1 VARLDNNCYPRAPKR
16 RVAHATTTGHRY
28 AAARP
33 MANRNRYRAARWRI
47 GRRSCSTPCARAPG
61 LPTTMLF
68 GRAETDAFLPLFWRN
83 MDAGA
88 RPRHPPPATGI
99 AVPPGHQQSL
109 RTLISAFGPASRFR
123 MIGFWR
129 NICFLALSQYF
140 GHCEKSKRLIRPP
153 PPTYRAWPA
162 PPRRAFWLFRSTPR

>member
-68 GRAETDAFLPLFWRN
+68 GRAESNAFLPLFWRN
-83 MDAGA
+83 MDAGT
-88 RPRHPPPATGI
+88 RPRHPPPPAGI
-99 AVPPGHQQSL
+99 AVPPGHASTPINSIGL
-109 RTLISAFGPASRFR
+109 FNARAISISARTPSDFCQPFSSRTTTFSHNR
-123 MIGFWR
+123 M
-129 NICFLALSQYF
+129 
-140 GHCEKSKRLIRPP
+140 
-153 PPTYRAWPA
+153 
-162 PPRRAFWLFRSTPR
+162 